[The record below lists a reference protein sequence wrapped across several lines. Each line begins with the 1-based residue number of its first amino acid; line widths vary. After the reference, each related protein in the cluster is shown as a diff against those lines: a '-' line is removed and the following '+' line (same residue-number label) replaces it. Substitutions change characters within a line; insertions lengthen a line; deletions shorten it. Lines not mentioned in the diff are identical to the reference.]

1 MCGSTQAVP
10 GPGLAPTWY
19 LPAPPATAVGL
30 QLPTGVS
37 AGRAGGL
44 LGLGP
49 KGLDVS
55 LCQGRGSSG
64 QGRKPGRW
72 SPVRGTLRP
81 DRVARHQVSG
91 TRAGQGGVG
100 LTSPYLGPHAVVTA
114 LEEVVGACLTCDR
127 AL

>member
-1 MCGSTQAVP
+1 MWVHPGCA
-10 GPGLAPTWY
+10 GPG
-19 LPAPPATAVGL
+19 VGPHL
-30 QLPTGVS
+30 VSAGSSRDGCGPSAPTGVS